1 MTLSINIMATSA
13 MYYDSTAS
21 NWLVKT
27 SRLLIDNEWPRDRP
41 LLLDGSSFRMDC
53 RDEAN
58 RVFFESLLRNQ
69 TARVLT
75 LKNIQFS
82 LEAGS
87 YLEKMLLKNKTLRT
101 LNFCNVSIQDEKCFL
116 PESLSKNT
124 TIQELRI
131 DNCKLSL
138 ERCADLGTL
147 IRTSR
152 SLKLLNLSNLNL
164 GKAATKIALAL
175 ESNCGSLCH
184 LEMSDTQMDS
194 ESISSLL
201 NSIQRNTTLISL
213 RLNRSGI
220 GPKNASDLAGLL
232 ATNKHLKALSLCD
245 NSLNGASI
253 RIMAEEG
260 LRHNDT
266 LQTLFLSHNPIGDE
280 GAIYLTDFLMEN
292 TVLQSLVL
300 VDCEIWRQGC
310 SYLAQGLAKM
320 RGLRQLTVDG
330 DELEDQVEYVLES
343 VKMNMS
349 LVNLLTDRMHILIQ
363 TNDQWKEVAFYLR
376 LNRAKRRVLIEKHMP
391 LSLLPR
397 VLEESTQDPDALFYL
412 IQHMPQLVKP

>member
-1 MTLSINIMATSA
+1 MALSA
-13 MYYDSTAS
+13 MYYDNTAS
-21 NWLVKT
+21 NWLLKT
-27 SRLLIDNEWPRDRP
+27 SRLLIDNEWPCDRP
-41 LLLDGSSFRMDC
+41 LLLDGSSFRIDC

-58 RVFFESLLRNQ
+58 TVFFDSLLRNK

-82 LEAGS
+82 LKAGS
-87 YLEKMLLKNKTLRT
+87 YLEKLLLKNKNLRT
-101 LNFCNVSIQDEKCFL
+101 LNFCNVSIQDKNCFL
-116 PESLSKNT
+116 PESLSENT

-131 DNCKLSL
+131 DSCNLSP
-138 ERCADLGTL
+138 ERCTDLGTL
-147 IRTSR
+147 IRTSQ

-164 GKAATKIALAL
+164 GNAATEIAKAL

-184 LEMSDTQMDS
+184 LEMSDNRMDS

-201 NSIQRNTTLISL
+201 KYLQHNTTLISL

-220 GPKNASDLAGLL
+220 GPENVSDLADLL
-232 ATNKHLKALSLCD
+232 ATNRHLKALSLCD

-253 RIMAEEG
+253 GIMAEQG
-260 LRHNDT
+260 LRHNET

-280 GAIYLTDFLMEN
+280 GAIHLTDYLMEN

-300 VDCEIWRQGC
+300 VDCEIWRRGC
-310 SYLAQGLAKM
+310 LYLAQGLTKM
-320 RGLRQLTVDG
+320 RGLRQLTMDG
-330 DELEDQVEYVLES
+330 NELEDQVEHVLIS
-343 VKMNMS
+343 VKTNMS

-363 TNDQWKEVAFYLR
+363 TNRQWKEVAFYLR

-412 IQHMPQLVKP
+412 IHHMPQLVKP

>member
-1 MTLSINIMATSA
+1 MATSA
-13 MYYDSTAS
+13 MYYDNTAS
-21 NWLVKT
+21 NWLLKT
-27 SRLLIDNEWPRDRP
+27 SRLLIDQEWPCDRP

-53 RDEAN
+53 RDKAIS
-58 RVFFESLLRNQ
+58 VFFDSLLLNK

-82 LEAGS
+82 LKAEN
-87 YLEKMLLKNKTLRT
+87 YLEKLLLKNKNLRT
-101 LNFCNVSIQDEKCFL
+101 LNFCNVSIEDKNCFL
-116 PESLSKNT
+116 PESLSDNT
-124 TIQELRI
+124 KIQELRI
-131 DNCKLSL
+131 DNCMLSP

-147 IRTSR
+147 IRSSQ
-152 SLKLLNLSNLNL
+152 SLKLLNLSNLNI
-164 GKAATKIALAL
+164 GKAATEIAKAL

-184 LEMSDTQMDS
+184 LEISDSRMDS

-201 NSIQRNTTLISL
+201 KSLQRNTTLISL
-213 RLNRSGI
+213 RLNRSGL
-220 GPKNASDLAGLL
+220 GHKNAADLADLL

-253 RIMAEEG
+253 RIMAEKG
-260 LRHNDT
+260 LRHNKT

-280 GAIYLTDFLMEN
+280 GAIYLTEFLIEN

-300 VDCEIWRQGC
+300 VDCEIWSRGC
-310 SYLAQGLAKM
+310 KYLAQGLAKM

-330 DELEDQVEYVLES
+330 DELEDQVEHVLES
-343 VKMNMS
+343 VKTNMS

-363 TNDQWKEVAFYLR
+363 TNYHWKEVAFYLR
-376 LNRAKRRVLIEKHMP
+376 LNRAKRRVLIEKNMS

-412 IQHMPQLVKP
+412 IHHMPQLVKP